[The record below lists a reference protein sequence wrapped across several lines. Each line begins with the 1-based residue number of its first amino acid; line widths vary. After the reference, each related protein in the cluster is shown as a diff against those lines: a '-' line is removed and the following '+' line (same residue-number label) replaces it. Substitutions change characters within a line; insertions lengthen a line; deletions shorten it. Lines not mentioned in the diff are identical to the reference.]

1 VTNRRLRRSDGMRWS
16 VTACCVALAASGCGA
31 GEEEATAPPADP
43 DQPISSPA
51 DPAPPAGKPAPIKA
65 CRQLGRR
72 IVGDRIDDATGRAE
86 RRGCPLR
93 VAVLDGEGQILTD
106 DFQQARINVRVHDG
120 VVTDVEFM
128 G

>member
-1 VTNRRLRRSDGMRWS
+1 MRWS
-16 VTACCVALAASGCGA
+16 VIACCVALAASGCGA

-72 IVGDRIDDATGRAE
+72 IVGGRIDDAIGRAE

-93 VAVLDGEGQILTD
+93 VAELDGEGQILTD

-120 VVTDVEFM
+120 VVTGVEFM